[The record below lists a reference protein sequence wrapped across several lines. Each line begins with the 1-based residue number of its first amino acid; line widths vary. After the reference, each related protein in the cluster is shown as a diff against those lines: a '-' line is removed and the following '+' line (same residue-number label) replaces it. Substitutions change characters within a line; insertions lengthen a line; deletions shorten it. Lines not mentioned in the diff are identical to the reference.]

1 MIKAKLL
8 KHIRGGIKL
17 LNEGNEYQLK
27 QRGITKVAALMG
39 ELPTRFFTKSP
50 LSLIPAAEYYK
61 DPEAARNKIKEALD
75 QLVVEGYL
83 TERNHSEK
91 SVYYK
96 PTDKVTNN
104 VDDTA
109 E

>member
-27 QRGITKVAALMG
+27 QRGITKVGAFNG

-61 DPEAARNKIKEALD
+61 DPEAARCKIKDALD
-75 QLVVEGYL
+75 QLVDEGYL
-83 TERNHSEK
+83 TVRQHTETSF
-91 SVYYK
+91 YYK
-96 PTDKVTNN
+96 PTDKVANN